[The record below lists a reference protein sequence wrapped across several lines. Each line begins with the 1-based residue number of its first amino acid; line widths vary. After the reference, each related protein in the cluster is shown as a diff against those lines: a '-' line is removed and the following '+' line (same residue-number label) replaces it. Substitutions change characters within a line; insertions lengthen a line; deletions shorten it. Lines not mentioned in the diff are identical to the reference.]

1 MEKPQ
6 TVWLGVNLL
15 WASLAISV
23 IASALDPT
31 GIMHKQ
37 SIPLPVVALLVAVLA
52 VMALLTYMISIGKN
66 WARIVFL
73 VWIIGTAILSLNVI
87 LDVLKISVVAGITNM
102 LQTLLQLV
110 AMWLVFTPS
119 ARPWFRSRK

>member
-37 SIPLPVVALLVAVLA
+37 SIPLPVVVLLVTVLT

-66 WARIVFL
+66 WARIVLL
-73 VWIIGTAILSLNVI
+73 VWIVGTALLSLQFI
-87 LDVLKISVVAGITNM
+87 PDLLKLSLVAGITNI
-102 LQTLLQLV
+102 LQTVLQLT
-110 AMWLVFTPS
+110 AMVLIFTPS
-119 ARPWFRSRK
+119 AGPWFKNKS